1 MKIQQ
6 LRYLS
11 AVARRDLSVS
21 AAAEALYTSQPGISR
36 QIKALEDELGVEI
49 FVRHGKRLTA
59 LTEPGRAVLA
69 IAERILAEAANL
81 KRAGEEFANEKL
93 GSLTIAT
100 THTQARYAL
109 PKAVAAFKRR
119 YPDVQLV
126 IHQGNPTQ
134 ICEMVLRGEA
144 ELAIATEQIAQYPEL
159 VSLPCYQWNRCVVVP
174 AGHPLAKVKPLTLE
188 AVARYPIVTYD
199 FAFANR
205 SLVEKAFEQR
215 GLKPKVVLTALDAD
229 VIKTYVELGL
239 GVGIMAAMAF
249 NAKRDAGLKAL
260 DASHLFESSTTRLGI
275 KRGAY
280 LRRYA
285 YEFFELFVPHLPR
298 SIVEPAVMGT
308 EGSKY
313 EL

>member
-1 MKIQQ
+1 MKTQQ
-6 LRYLS
+6 LRYL
-11 AVARRDLSVS
+11 AEIARRDLSVS
-21 AAAEALYTSQPGISR
+21 AAAEALHTSQPGVSR
-36 QIKALEDELGVEI
+36 QVKELENELGVEI

-59 LTEPGRAVLA
+59 LTEPGRTVLA
-69 IAERILAEAANL
+69 IAERILAEAANM

-109 PKAVAAFKRR
+109 PKAVATFKRK

-134 ICEMVLRGEA
+134 ICELVLRGEA
-144 ELAIATEQIAQYPEL
+144 EFAIATEQIAEYPEL

-174 AGHPLAKVKPLTLE
+174 ARHPLTRVKPLTLE
-188 AVARYPIVTYD
+188 AVAKYPIVTYD

-215 GLKPKVVLTALDAD
+215 GLQPKVVLTALDAD

-249 NAKRDAGLKAL
+249 NTKRDAGLKAL
-260 DASHLFESSTTRLGI
+260 DATHLFESSTTRLGI

-285 YEFFELFVPHLPR
+285 YEFIEMFVPHLPR
-298 SIVEPAVMGT
+298 SIVEPAVTGT

>member
-1 MKIQQ
+1 MRIQQ

-11 AVARRDLSVS
+11 EIARRDLSVS
-21 AAAEALYTSQPGISR
+21 AAAEALHTSQPGVSR
-36 QIKALEDELGVEI
+36 QVKDLEGELGVAI
-49 FVRHGKRLTA
+49 FVRHGKRLTG
-59 LTEPGRAVLA
+59 LTEPGRAILA
-69 IAERILAEAANL
+69 IAERILAEVANL
-81 KRAGEEFANEKL
+81 KRAGQEFANEKL
-93 GSLTIAT
+93 GSLTVAT

-109 PKAVAAFKRR
+109 PKAVAAFKRK
-119 YPDVQLV
+119 YPDVQLL

-144 ELAIATEQIAQYPEL
+144 EFAIATEQIAEYPEL
-159 VSLPCYQWNRCVVVP
+159 VSLPCYQWNRCVVVR
-174 AGHPLAKVKPLTLE
+174 ARHPLSRVKPLTLE

-215 GLKPKVVLTALDAD
+215 GLQPKVVLTALDAD

-260 DASHLFESSTTRLGI
+260 DAAHLFESSTTRLGI

-285 YEFFELFVPHLPR
+285 YEFIEMFAPHLPR
-298 SIVEPAVMGT
+298 SIVESSVTGT
-308 EGSKY
+308 AGSRY